1 MNILVLTDHST
12 HTEHNSFYGIAN
24 ALVASSLIDQT
35 YVATRGVEENRSFFE
50 GNQDSVLYGKAI
62 NTPVNFNEFDGLMN
76 LSDPIDLSMVDFIL
90 LRLPRPIPDNFFPFL
105 ISVFPEK
112 RIINRPSG
120 IIKTSNKSFLQELKH
135 WCPPIKLC
143 MSWNDIWTFSRQF
156 PIVLKPLEEY
166 GGRGIVKI
174 EDKVVT
180 INGDKYI
187 SLDEFKSQYEEKPTE
202 YLAMKFL
209 KNVKLGDKRIV
220 VADGHVLTASLRLPA
235 ADQWLCNV
243 SQGGKASVTQPD
255 KKELE
260 IIEGLTPI
268 MKENGIFLFGLDTL
282 VNDDGDRVI
291 SEVNTLSVGGLSP
304 AQIET
309 GTDITGQFVKYLLD
323 YCKTIK

>member
-1 MNILVLTDHST
+1 MNILVLTDHSK
-12 HTEHNSFYGIAN
+12 HSQHNSFYGIAN
-24 ALVASSLIDQT
+24 ALFASSRFNQI
-35 YVATRGVEENRSFFE
+35 YVATRGVEENSSFFE
-50 GNQDSVLYGKAI
+50 GNQKSVLYGKALNAPI
-62 NTPVNFNEFDGLMN
+62 SFEEFDGFIN
-76 LSDPIDLSMVDFIL
+76 NPDPIDLSIVDFIL
-90 LRLPRPIPDNFFPFL
+90 LRLPRPISDKFFPFL
-105 ISVFPEK
+105 GSVFPEN

-120 IIKTSNKSFLQELKH
+120 IIKTSNKSFLQELRH
-135 WCPPIKLC
+135 WCPPLKLC
-143 MSWNDIWTFSRQF
+143 ISWQDIWTFSRQF

-166 GGRGIVKI
+166 GGKGIVKVDD
-174 EDKVVT
+174 EVVI
-180 INGDKYI
+180 INGDEYI
-187 SLDEFKSQYEEKPTE
+187 SIDEFKSQYEQNPTD

-235 ADQWLCNV
+235 EDQWLCNV

-268 MKENGIFLFGLDTL
+268 MKENGIFLYGLDTL